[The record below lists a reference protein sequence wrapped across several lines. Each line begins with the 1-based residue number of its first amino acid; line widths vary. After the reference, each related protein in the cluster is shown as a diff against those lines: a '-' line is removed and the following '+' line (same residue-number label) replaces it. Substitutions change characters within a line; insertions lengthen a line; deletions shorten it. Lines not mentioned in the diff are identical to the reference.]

1 MTELVFT
8 NLFLPTL
15 AAFGIGIVGAL
26 LGLAA
31 FRPTRSMLLTCSF
44 LPPLV
49 CSCLLAVNG
58 SVGTSI
64 AVLGVFGLVRFR
76 SLPAKGTDMI
86 CIIYSMV
93 TGLLCACGASLAAL
107 ALCIGMDLCML
118 LAAWIFSRRSLMQIQ
133 IVVPE
138 SMPNEAVYTDI
149 LSRFGKKV
157 HLEKMKT
164 AGMGTLYELSY
175 TFLPNSHFESTRLL
189 NEIRAEN
196 GNLSVTL
203 LDLHDGGEQL

>member
-1 MTELVFT
+1 MSGRVSADPLHASD
-8 NLFLPTL
+8 LRL
-15 AAFGIGIVGAL
+15 
-26 LGLAA
+26 
-31 FRPTRSMLLTCSF
+31 

-107 ALCIGMDLCML
+107 DLCIGMDLCML

-149 LSRFGKKV
+149 LSRFGKRC
-157 HLEKMKT
+157 
-164 AGMGTLYELSY
+164 TLK
-175 TFLPNSHFESTRLL
+175 R
-189 NEIRAEN
+189 
-196 GNLSVTL
+196 
-203 LDLHDGGEQL
+203 

>member
-26 LGLAA
+26 LCLAA
-31 FRPTRSMLLTCSF
+31 FRPTRSMLLTCAF

-93 TGLLCACGASLAAL
+93 TGRSVPAGRALRRLLSAL
-107 ALCIGMDLCML
+107 AWTFACFWPPGFFR
-118 LAAWIFSRRSLMQIQ
+118 AAASCRFRSLC
-133 IVVPE
+133 
-138 SMPNEAVYTDI
+138 PNPCQTKQSIRTFFRA
-149 LSRFGKKV
+149 
-157 HLEKMKT
+157 LEKRC
-164 AGMGTLYELSY
+164 TLK
-175 TFLPNSHFESTRLL
+175 R
-189 NEIRAEN
+189 
-196 GNLSVTL
+196 
-203 LDLHDGGEQL
+203 

>member
-26 LGLAA
+26 LCLAA

-107 ALCIGMDLCML
+107 APCIGMDLCML

>member
-1 MTELVFT
+1 M
-8 NLFLPTL
+8 
-15 AAFGIGIVGAL
+15 
-26 LGLAA
+26 
-31 FRPTRSMLLTCSF
+31 
-44 LPPLV
+44 
-49 CSCLLAVNG
+49 
-58 SVGTSI
+58 

-107 ALCIGMDLCML
+107 DLCIGMDLCML

-149 LSRFGKKV
+149 LSRFGKRC
-157 HLEKMKT
+157 
-164 AGMGTLYELSY
+164 TLK
-175 TFLPNSHFESTRLL
+175 R
-189 NEIRAEN
+189 
-196 GNLSVTL
+196 
-203 LDLHDGGEQL
+203 